1 MAVCGSGVLRAHPK
15 PQRHPGSQR
24 WEVQAGQA
32 GVPEEERRLVH
43 LSPRAALILPLPSS
57 LQFLGF

>member
-43 LSPRAALILPLPSS
+43 LSP
-57 LQFLGF
+57 